1 QDMRKHVVRNLLET
15 EESYVNSLRILYET
29 YYKPLKRPE
38 NHVVCEPRLVDEMF
52 FQIPQILQHHEK
64 FFENVH
70 DCFENW
76 DPEFVKIG
84 DVFIQSFN
92 KDMLLE
98 SYTSYIKNFLNAREA
113 VTIAT
118 QAKSAFKLFLE
129 QCQRENRDKQGLS
142 DLMIKPVQRIP
153 RYELIIKD
161 LLKHTS
167 EEHADRAS
175 LLIAQR
181 EIHAL
186 SMQMNKGEKEAE
198 AAERHARLLQDI
210 EQIIEGCMGISGITK
225 RRFLHQDICIEL
237 KSGNKKD
244 RSLWL
249 FSDLLMCTT
258 SKKGR
263 SGSLRR
269 SSMNLWSMT
278 SDRVMVDFSN
288 KYKFLWK
295 FPLEDV
301 ELLKGSTGPNRQATE
316 KQLQQ
321 LRSDHET
328 LTQMEKLSTEISTSH
343 LDLLFTFPKMPF
355 SLSNCWISVCFF
367 QLLDEAL
374 KDLLIQTSQKIN
386 EKQQMTLHGIG
397 PPGRLEIG
405 ISTPDGMKMFQFEF
419 PSEDNKTQFEVLFW
433 SAKKNFSPQK
443 SRWDPAFMKAIPISK
458 TRNGMQFSCS
468 APNVETSPGT
478 REVWVCNTDGYV
490 GQICFLSIEP
500 ETLPTQCITV
510 CNSKICC
517 IAQVSTLFRGRNLRH
532 RGFCYKT
539 DYTVLATTQFVDL
552 LHYKTQHDNTLVSS
566 THSNPA
572 HKIIAWDDTD
582 ESDEG
587 NTSPISTNSNYSN
600 YSMSPYSTTNS
611 ISNFGELY
619 ASIPHVHYIAWSFP
633 KAELLGAVGH
643 FYEHGGRVPTN
654 SLMHALLGSGAWKK
668 DSDGSTLHGSLED
681 LLSDTTMGGKAL
693 ANHGSMWLGTEDGK
707 IKVYSTAESI
717 KGNKQCV
724 QLTHNAS
731 VHCILHHD
739 GQVFVALSNGDLIIY
754 FRDLVT
760 GQWDF
765 DNKKSISLGTSP
777 NPITKM
783 LVVNEKELWC
793 GCQNQIIILDMKSH
807 NVKSFFPASQDN
819 KRQIFCMESCGFGV
833 WVALDRRSQI
843 KLYHSVTHDLLTDVD
858 VSQPVSKMLASCDA
872 IIRQH
877 KAACL
882 RITALMVCKDLLWVG
897 TSAGVVL
904 TMALPNITASTSLL
918 SLPIIPQ
925 GLPYGHTGHVRFIT
939 SVDATERDPHPSR
952 GFNNQSSG
960 SAHYNMSDHIP
971 KGSRRSSSSKRR
983 SSSTSTS
990 SQTRA
995 NTIIIS
1001 GGDGYEDFRMSS
1013 GSEAA
1018 GREDSTNHLLLWKT

>member
-186 SMQMNKGEKEAE
+186 SMQMNKGMQRQAE

-301 ELLKGSTGPNRQATE
+301 ELLKGNTGPNRQATE

-343 LDLLFTFPKMPF
+343 L
-355 SLSNCWISVCFF
+355 
-367 QLLDEAL
+367 LLDEAL

-517 IAQVSTLFRGRNLRH
+517 IAQVSTLFCFQCR
-532 RGFCYKT
+532 CKP
-539 DYTVLATTQFVDL
+539 
-552 LHYKTQHDNTLVSS
+552 S
-566 THSNPA
+566 
-572 HKIIAWDDTD
+572 D

-643 FYEHGGRVPTN
+643 SFLPRGFGFDNPSSSLPEEQDDSGNTTSQVLRSKHHHGLLHTPDTQDISSGTTGDGSFYEHGGRVPTN

-952 GFNNQSSG
+952 G
-960 SAHYNMSDHIP
+960 
-971 KGSRRSSSSKRR
+971 SRRSSSSKRR

>member
-1 QDMRKHVVRNLLET
+1 DMRKHVVRNLLET

-210 EQIIEGCMGISGITK
+210 EQIIEGCMGVSTFI
-225 RRFLHQDICIEL
+225 LVHLCL
-237 KSGNKKD
+237 WKSGNKKD

-269 SSMNLWSMT
+269 SSMNF
-278 SDRVMVDFSN
+278 DRVMVDFSN

-343 LDLLFTFPKMPF
+343 L
-355 SLSNCWISVCFF
+355 
-367 QLLDEAL
+367 LLDEAL

-517 IAQVSTLFRGRNLRH
+517 IAQVSTFPLIPSSFLP
-532 RGFCYKT
+532 RGFGFDNPSSSLPEEQDDSGNT
-539 DYTVLATTQFVDL
+539 TSQVLRSKHHHGL
-552 LHYKTQHDNTLVSS
+552 LHTPDTQDISS
-566 THSNPA
+566 
-572 HKIIAWDDTD
+572 
-582 ESDEG
+582 G
-587 NTSPISTNSNYSN
+587 
-600 YSMSPYSTTNS
+600 TTGDGS
-611 ISNFGELY
+611 
-619 ASIPHVHYIAWSFP
+619 
-633 KAELLGAVGH
+633 

-681 LLSDTTMGGKAL
+681 LLSDTTSPIIKHPPLAGKYSMGGKAL

-952 GFNNQSSG
+952 G
-960 SAHYNMSDHIP
+960 
-971 KGSRRSSSSKRR
+971 SRRSSSSKRR

>member
-1 QDMRKHVVRNLLET
+1 DMRKHVVRNLLET

-210 EQIIEGCMGISGITK
+210 EQIIEGCMGVSTFI
-225 RRFLHQDICIEL
+225 LVHLCL
-237 KSGNKKD
+237 WKSGNKKD

-343 LDLLFTFPKMPF
+343 L
-355 SLSNCWISVCFF
+355 
-367 QLLDEAL
+367 LLDEAL

-517 IAQVSTLFRGRNLRH
+517 IAQVSTLLRLSLAKNEPIKIEFGTVGNSPTVGMGISGRD
-532 RGFCYKT
+532 G
-539 DYTVLATTQFVDL
+539 D
-552 LHYKTQHDNTLVSS
+552 
-566 THSNPA
+566 
-572 HKIIAWDDTD
+572 I
-582 ESDEG
+582 
-587 NTSPISTNSNYSN
+587 
-600 YSMSPYSTTNS
+600 
-611 ISNFGELY
+611 
-619 ASIPHVHYIAWSFP
+619 
-633 KAELLGAVGH
+633 
-643 FYEHGGRVPTN
+643 
-654 SLMHALLGSGAWKK
+654 GSGWEYRVGMGDIGSGWGDIGSRWGDIGSGWGYRVGMGISGRDGNIGLGWGISGRDGGYR

-681 LLSDTTMGGKAL
+681 LLSDTTSPIIKHPPLAGKYSMGGKAL

-952 GFNNQSSG
+952 G
-960 SAHYNMSDHIP
+960 
-971 KGSRRSSSSKRR
+971 SRRSSSSKRR